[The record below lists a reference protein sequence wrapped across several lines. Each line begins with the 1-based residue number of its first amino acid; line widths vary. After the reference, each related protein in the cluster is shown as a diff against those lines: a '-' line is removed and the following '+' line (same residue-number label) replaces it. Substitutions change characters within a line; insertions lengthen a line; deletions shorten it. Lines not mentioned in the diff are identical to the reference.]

1 MDELGFTLAS
11 FAILSGLIYL
21 AGIVFAVLE
30 YRRWNLPGWTI
41 PLAVIMFIPAMFIFP
56 VVEHIARPRMRAAG
70 VDRRIIRLKLWLAWF
85 VPICAS
91 AGISLCEFFCNRVAD
106 PEYSDLLAT
115 CCALSCLALYVALL
129 FGANATLNRLAA
141 ANPVRPE

>member
-1 MDELGFTLAS
+1 MDELGFTLAA
-11 FAILSGLIYL
+11 FAILFGLIYL

-30 YRRWNLPGWTI
+30 YRRWNLPLWTI

-85 VPICAS
+85 VPIFAS
-91 AGISLCEFFCNRVAD
+91 TWISLCEFFCNRVAD
-106 PEYSDLLAT
+106 PEFSDTLAM
-115 CCALSCLALYVALL
+115 CCALSCLVLYVALL
-129 FGANATLNRLAA
+129 FGANASLNRLAA
-141 ANPVRPE
+141 NPSRPE

>member
-1 MDELGFTLAS
+1 MDALDFTLAG
-11 FAILSGLIYL
+11 FAILFGAIYL

-30 YRRWNLPGWTI
+30 YRRWNLPLWTI

-70 VDRRIIRLKLWLAWF
+70 ADRRIIRLKLWLAWCVAIF
-85 VPICAS
+85 AS

-106 PEYSDLLAT
+106 PEFSDLLAT
-115 CCALSCLALYVALL
+115 CCALSCLVLYVALL
-129 FGANATLNRLAA
+129 FGANAALNRLA
-141 ANPVRPE
+141 ANPVRPL